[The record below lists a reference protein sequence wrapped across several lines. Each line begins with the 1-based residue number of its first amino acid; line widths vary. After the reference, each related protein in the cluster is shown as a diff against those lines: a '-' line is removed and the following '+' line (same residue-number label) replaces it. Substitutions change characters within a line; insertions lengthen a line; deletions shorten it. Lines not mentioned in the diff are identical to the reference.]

1 METISK
7 KKGIYEKYFKRFL
20 DVVCAGIAII
30 VLSPIFLIIAALVRD
45 KLGAP
50 VVFKQE
56 RPGLHGQVFQMY
68 KFRTMLSP
76 QTRDDEY

>member
-1 METISK
+1 MWDCQGVVLRMETISK

-30 VLSPIFLIIAALVRD
+30 VLSPILLIIAALVRD

-56 RPGLHGQVFQMY
+56 RPGLRCV
-68 KFRTMLSP
+68 
-76 QTRDDEY
+76 